1 MNDCYSQVTSL
12 GNEFRQKQ
20 SVLTLM
26 LDAEL
31 HSLLGNAKHTIPHTH
46 IHTHTRA
53 HTHTH
58 THAQCTP
65 THIGTRTHTH
75 THKTHHMKSAVAN
88 A

>member
-46 IHTHTRA
+46 IHTHTHNA
-53 HTHTH
+53 HPHTLAH
-58 THAQCTP
+58 EH
-65 THIGTRTHTH
+65 TRTHTKH
-75 THKTHHMKSAVAN
+75 IT
-88 A
+88 